1 MTTDCNEENRYG
13 TDVEQCAQVHCA
25 YIWRSSYK
33 CSNLMCISI
42 NKIVR
47 WNKKKMNIYYTVNTH
62 NFTV

>member
-1 MTTDCNEENRYG
+1 MKTDCNEENKYG
-13 TDVEQCAQVHCA
+13 TDVEQWAHVHCA

-47 WNKKKMNIYYTVNTH
+47 WIKKNEYILYCKH
-62 NFTV
+62 G